1 MESRVTAGVDSFSER
16 LGPLS
21 FAQLFYVALVPLHL
35 QMKEHQAVFRGLI
48 QTQGCHHVPRIPY
61 GGQNGASEALA
72 FLLAPYQL
80 LPMASSKF

>member
-1 MESRVTAGVDSFSER
+1 MESRVTAGVDSYGER

-21 FAQLFYVALVPLHL
+21 FAQLFYVALVPFYLR
-35 QMKEHQAVFRGLI
+35 MKEDQAVFHGLI
-48 QTQGCHHVPRIPY
+48 QTQGCHHISRIPY

-80 LPMASSKF
+80 HPMASSTF